1 MSLYVILCNILYDLG
16 IDKALAS
23 ISMALASIGKTL
35 ASISKHYHLDST
47 LKIASPQKPSNVML
61 EVMLI
66 MMEAKGPIIVNESCS
81 RFVGVHEGTS
91 LRSVSGS
98 SMGGTY
104 LLH

>member
-1 MSLYVILCNILYDLG
+1 
-16 IDKALAS
+16 
-23 ISMALASIGKTL
+23 MALASIGKTL

-66 MMEAKGPIIVNESCS
+66 MMEAKGPIFVNESS
-81 RFVGVHEGTS
+81 GLFVGVHDRTS